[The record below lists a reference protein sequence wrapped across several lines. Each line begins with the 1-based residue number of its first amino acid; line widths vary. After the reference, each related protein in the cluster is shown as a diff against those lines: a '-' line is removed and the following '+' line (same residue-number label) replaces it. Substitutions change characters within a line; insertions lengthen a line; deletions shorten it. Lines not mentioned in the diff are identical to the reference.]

1 MKFRWIATA
10 IVFGAAAWLVSA
22 QGPARQKAAA
32 SAPLEERLARHRNLG
47 KAFYENPT
55 TQQQAVDEFRKALDL
70 QPDSIREQL
79 NYGLAVL
86 RAGKTAEG
94 IQILEDVK
102 KRDPK
107 LPHPYFNLGVEYKKQ
122 GETEKALANF
132 TEFARLVPGEPI
144 GRYNLGVMLKAAG
157 RQKEAIAEFEEAA
170 RLDPNLAAARF
181 QLFNGYR
188 QAGRQPEA
196 QKMLAEFQRLKK
208 EQEGSATPEDVDW
221 CAYSEIYEIIDPAK
235 VAATPPQVA
244 LKFDDAVLG
253 NGFAGVVNAGGTI
266 IGWSKAGLRAFGANA
281 PAISGVIHAA
291 PGDFNNDGVVDLC
304 VITESGASV
313 AALGAKPSVTA
324 VAAARFHACVWLDY
338 DHDYDLD
345 LVLLGKE
352 SKLYRNQGA
361 AGFVDRTADFPF
373 VAGEAI
379 AGVVYRIVPD
389 TRGMDLTVSYRDR
402 AGVVY
407 RDLLAGK
414 YRAETLNTLPAGAK
428 GLAAA
433 DTNNDGK
440 FELLWERDGK
450 PALAADPDNSGIS
463 RTDWSDRIL
472 PNVIA
477 WAAGDFNRDGK
488 EDYAAVT
495 ADGKLHRLTNRT
507 ASPNQWLAVQLTGVK
522 NLLTA
527 PYAEVEVKAGTL
539 YQKKLYDGRPLVFGL
554 RNLAS
559 ADTVRITWPNA
570 LIQNEPNQ
578 AAGRYYVYKEAQ
590 RLSGSCPIIW
600 TWDGKGFRYITDVLG
615 VAPLGAAAGD
625 GKYFD
630 TDHDE
635 YIFIPG
641 DALKERD
648 GALEVRIT
656 EELSEVAY
664 IDQVK
669 LIAVDH
675 PSDVA
680 IYHNDKWKGPPYPEF
695 RLWGVRERIRPRL
708 HSDPYD
714 FRRQLNGIA
723 EKHSLAMSFPES
735 APQRAA
741 LVLHGWVDWADGS
754 TFLAAAQES
763 PEGLVPPILEAR
775 NDKGEWVTINPDMG
789 MPAGKPKAI
798 VVEVDFPSR
807 YRDLRITTNLC
818 VYWDDIFLSLDLA
831 EPAVRL
837 THATAREA
845 NLRFRG
851 FSPNKV
857 HPERKEPERFFYE
870 GATPTTLWNPTPGL
884 YTRYGAVASLLE
896 RVDDRFVVMGSGDEI
911 RLLFDASRF
920 PLLKPG
926 WSRDYLLL
934 VDGWAKDRDANTAFS
949 QNVVPLPFHSMSG
962 YPFQKPGEQHPDSAY
977 QREFNTRPALR
988 LIRPLTE

>member
-1 MKFRWIATA
+1 MRWLWTGFVLA
-10 IVFGAAAWLVSA
+10 AAAWLVSA
-22 QGPARQKAAA
+22 QSPGRKSAA
-32 SAPLEERLARHRNLG
+32 SAPVEERLARHRNLG
-47 KAFYENPT
+47 KAFYENPA
-55 TQQQAVDEFRKALDL
+55 TQQQAVEEFRRAFDL
-70 QPDSIREQL
+70 QPDSVREQL
-79 NYGLAVL
+79 NYGLALL

-94 IQILEDVK
+94 IEILEAVQ

-122 GETEKALANF
+122 GETDKALANF
-132 TEFARLVPGEPI
+132 AEFAKLVPGEPM

-170 RLDPNLAAARF
+170 KLDPNLAAARF
-181 QLFNGYR
+181 QLFNAYR

-196 QKMLAEFQRLKK
+196 QRMLAEFQRLKK

-221 CAYSEIYEIIDPAK
+221 CAYSEIYETIDPAK
-235 VAATPPQVA
+235 VAAAPPPVT
-244 LKFDDAVLG
+244 LKFDDVVLG
-253 NGFAGVVNAGGTI
+253 EGFAGVVQAGGMI
-266 IGWSKAGLRAFGANA
+266 VGWSKAGLKGFGGGV
-281 PAISGVIHAA
+281 PAIPGVVDAA
-291 PGDFNNDGVVDLC
+291 AGDFNNDGFVDLC
-304 VITESGASV
+304 VVTDTGVSV
-313 AALGAKPSVTA
+313 AVLGPKTGKLD
-324 VAAARFHACVWLDY
+324 VAAGKFHACVWLDY

-345 LVLLGKE
+345 LILLGKD
-352 SKLYRNQGA
+352 SKLYRNQGQ
-361 AGFVDRTADFPF
+361 AGFADRTADFPF

-389 TRGMDLTVSYRDR
+389 TRGMDLTVSYQDR
-402 AGVVY
+402 SGVVY

-414 YRAETLNTLPAGAK
+414 YRAEDLRALPPGAR
-428 GLAAA
+428 GLIAA
-433 DTNNDGK
+433 DTDNDGR
-440 FELLWERDGK
+440 FELLWARGGK
-450 PALAADPDNSGIS
+450 PALAADPDNSGIA
-463 RTDWSDRIL
+463 RTDWNDRIL
-472 PNVIA
+472 ADAVA

-507 ASPNQWLAVQLTGVK
+507 ASPNQWIGVQLTGVK

-539 YQKKLYDGRPLVFGL
+539 YQKKLYRGAPLVFGL
-554 RNLAS
+554 RNLTS

-578 AAGRYYVYKEAQ
+578 AAGRDYTYKEAQ

-635 YIFIPG
+635 YVFIPG
-641 DALKERD
+641 EALKERD
-648 GALEVRIT
+648 GSLEVRIT

-664 IDQVK
+664 LDQVQ

-675 PSDVA
+675 PAEVA

-708 HSDPYD
+708 DSHPYD

-723 EKHSLAMSFPES
+723 DMHALTMSFPES
-735 APQRAA
+735 APRRAA
-741 LVLHGWVDWADGS
+741 LVLAGWVDWADGS

-775 NDKGEWVTINPDMG
+775 DERGGWVVINPDMG

-798 VVEVDFPSR
+798 VVEVEFPSR

-818 VYWDDIFLSLDLA
+818 VYWDDIFLSPDLDEPPATLTRLA
-831 EPAVRL
+831 A
-837 THATAREA
+837 HDAD
-845 NLRFRG
+845 LRFRG
-851 FSPNKV
+851 FSPNRV
-857 HPERKEPERFFYE
+857 HPQRKEPERFFYE
-870 GATPTTLWNPTPGL
+870 GAMPTTLWNPTPGL
-884 YTRYGAVASLLE
+884 YTRYGQVAQLLDK
-896 RVDDRFVVMGSGDEI
+896 VDDRFVVMGSGDEI
-911 RLLFDASRF
+911 RLLFDARRL
-920 PLLKPG
+920 PALPAG

-949 QNVVPLPFHSMSG
+949 QNVLPLPFHAMSG
-962 YPFQKPGEQHPDSAY
+962 YPFKKKGEQHPDMRY
-977 QREFNTRPALR
+977 QREFNTRPGLR